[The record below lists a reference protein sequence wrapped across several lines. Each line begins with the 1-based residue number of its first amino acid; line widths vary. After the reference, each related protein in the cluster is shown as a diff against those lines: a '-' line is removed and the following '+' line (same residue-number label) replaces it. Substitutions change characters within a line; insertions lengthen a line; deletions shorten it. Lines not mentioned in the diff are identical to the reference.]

1 MGRGSIQVN
10 ARIGGCPDPGSE
22 KRHSIAYV
30 RPQANLRSLA
40 FADWHPISRDPRPAL
55 LSGQQLHGRAEDVR
69 RQKYSP
75 ISHGITY

>member
-1 MGRGSIQVN
+1 
-10 ARIGGCPDPGSE
+10 
-22 KRHSIAYV
+22 
-30 RPQANLRSLA
+30 LRSLA
-40 FADWHPISRDPRPAL
+40 IADWHPISRDPRPAL